1 MTIIPS
7 IGVSPLKSQ
16 NAAISTS
23 GLSRTGTALHRQVY
37 LVLRERLLSGA
48 IAPQAQLPPEP
59 VLCEQFGVSRITL
72 RRAVAD
78 LQAEGLLQRVHG
90 RGTFAVAPAP
100 AARGRSEGYVD
111 DMRQLSADTT
121 VKVIELDSLP
131 APAWVAE
138 RLQVPPGE
146 LVQRSVRLRL
156 RQAVPVVL
164 LTAWVPQRWSHDI
177 TRAELAKRPLNELLR
192 QRGLR
197 FGRVVQ
203 EIGACL
209 ADPLQAQRLEVAVGA
224 ALLQVDRVV
233 HDREGAPVEYV
244 AMTLSPQR
252 SRMVFET
259 PAELV
264 EHVSSGRVVHVAAR
278 R

>member
-1 MTIIPS
+1 
-7 IGVSPLKSQ
+7 VNSQ
-16 NAAISTS
+16 NAPIPTS

-48 IAPQAQLPPEP
+48 IAPDAQLPPEP
-59 VLCEQFGVSRITL
+59 TLCEQFGVSRITL

-78 LQAEGLLQRVHG
+78 LEAEGLLRRVQG
-90 RGTFAVAPAP
+90 RGTFAVAPAAP
-100 AARGRSEGYVD
+100 ARSRSEGYVD
-111 DMRQLSADTT
+111 DVRQLSADTT
-121 VKVIELDSLP
+121 VKVVELDTLP
-131 APAWVAE
+131 APPWVAA
-138 RLQVPPGE
+138 RLQISPGE

-156 RQAVPVVL
+156 RHGVAVVL
-164 LTAWVPQRWSHDI
+164 LTAWVPHRWSHDI

-203 EIGACL
+203 EISACL
-209 ADPLQAQRLEVAVGA
+209 ADPLQAQRLDVSVGA

-244 AMTLSPQR
+244 AMILSPER
-252 SRMVFET
+252 SRMVFDT

-278 R
+278 G